1 MCNTKPILVIL
12 DAGMESVIGGLA
24 NGIHE
29 LKKDTIM
36 FFLFIMALR
45 FLTDYFNNDFYYKV
59 NYREHN
65 LDRARN
71 QFKLIKSLSEKI
83 ENQK

>member
-12 DAGMESVIGGLA
+12 DAVMESVIGGLA

-36 FFLFIMALR
+36 VFSIYNGASFF
-45 FLTDYFNNDFYYKV
+45 
-59 NYREHN
+59 
-65 LDRARN
+65 
-71 QFKLIKSLSEKI
+71 FKLF
-83 ENQK
+83 

>member
-12 DAGMESVIGGLA
+12 DAGMESVIRGGLA

-36 FFLFIMALR
+36 FFSIYNGA
-45 FLTDYFNNDFYYKV
+45 
-59 NYREHN
+59 
-65 LDRARN
+65 
-71 QFKLIKSLSEKI
+71 
-83 ENQK
+83 

>member
-12 DAGMESVIGGLA
+12 DAVMESVIGGLA

-36 FFLFIMALR
+36 VGRKTILCQIC
-45 FLTDYFNNDFYYKV
+45 
-59 NYREHN
+59 
-65 LDRARN
+65 
-71 QFKLIKSLSEKI
+71 
-83 ENQK
+83 